1 MWPFERLFG
10 LRAQPPAGERIFGHI
25 DLTEWQG
32 GTPSR
37 QSWTSDQVTVQG
49 LVRLHVWAANGDIG
63 DCRFT
68 LSDRRDEPL
77 IVGLLCRDGGCRE
90 GRITDARVKACK
102 AYHPQA
108 RVFVQRG
115 DFPGYCF
122 VLVAADPA
130 AHP

>member
-1 MWPFERLFG
+1 MWPFDRWFPA
-10 LRAQPPAGERIFGHI
+10 RAEPTGERIFGRI

-32 GTPSR
+32 GSPAH
-37 QSWTSDQVTVQG
+37 QSWYGEQVTAQG
-49 LVRLHVWAANGDIG
+49 LVRLHVWAANGDFG

-68 LSDRRDEPL
+68 LSDRRDEAL
-77 IVGLLCRDGGCRE
+77 IISLLCGNAGCRE
-90 GRITDARVKACK
+90 GRISDPQVQSRK

-122 VLVAADPA
+122 VLVATDPA
-130 AHP
+130 QP